1 MDDANS
7 IRLRKL
13 EHLRVCMEKDVSF
26 RKSNGFERYEF
37 EYHALPEINLSDIDL
52 STKFLGHDF
61 KMPFFIDALTGGADG
76 TEVINRNLAGAAQQ
90 LGLGMGVGSQRAML
104 ENPDL
109 IHTYQVR
116 DVAPDIFLLGNLGAS
131 QLLNYN
137 REQVGQLVTS
147 VGASGMAFHLNPLQE
162 LVQAGGDTNWR
173 NVLAAIKT
181 FCQTADVPVVVKEVG
196 SGLSAR
202 VAGQLASAG
211 AVALNVAGAGG
222 TSFARVEYYRGSS
235 LAAAFF
241 EWGIP
246 TAESLQQCLGAVSV
260 PLIASGGIRNG
271 LECAKALA
279 MGAGLVGFAL
289 PLLKPAMESAEA
301 VIEKINRIALELKK
315 TMLLLGACNMAEL
328 KSRSLNRV
336 DFLNE
341 TPFSRGGVAH

>member
-1 MDDANS
+1 
-7 IRLRKL
+7 
-13 EHLRVCMEKDVSF
+13 MEKDVSF

-37 EYHALPEINLSDIDL
+37 EYHSLPELNLSDIDL
-52 STKFLGHDF
+52 TTNFLGHDF

-76 TEVINRNLAGAAQQ
+76 TEVINRNLAAAAQC
-90 LGLGMGVGSQRAML
+90 LGLGMGLGSQRAML

-109 IHTYQVR
+109 IYTYQVR

-131 QLLNYN
+131 QLLNHG
-137 REQVGQLVTS
+137 REQVKQLVTAI
-147 VGASGMAFHLNPLQE
+147 GANGIALHLNPLQE
-162 LVQAGGDTNWR
+162 LVQEGGDTNWR
-173 NVLAAIKT
+173 NVLAAIRA

-222 TSFARVEYYRGSS
+222 TSFARVEYHRGSK

-246 TAESLQQCLGAVSV
+246 TAESLMQCLGAVRV

-271 LECAKALA
+271 VECAKALA
-279 MGAGLVGFAL
+279 MGAGLVGFAH

-301 VIEKINRIALELKK
+301 VIGEVNRIALELKK
-315 TMLLLGACNMAEL
+315 TMLLLGACNLAEL
-328 KSRSLNRV
+328 KARSLTLV
-336 DFLNE
+336 AFQGQ
-341 TPFSRGGVAH
+341 TPFTRIGVTQ